1 MKEFLCQWWPLL
13 ALILLGLLTSIL
25 WDIER
30 KKDVATSLGRFPD
43 DPDDVMDRLEYKGRE
58 YVKMWPSGACF
69 TEEFYNHMR
78 PNNKKKIDMKPDKI
92 YLPWEYAEIDV
103 LPPGVTTKQVF
114 GKDVCY
120 VRKDYLLKW
129 AKERYQ
135 QTISNVGCYTGHS
148 VWAEVIEKL
157 ESL

>member
-43 DPDDVMDRLEYKGRE
+43 DPDDVIDRLEYKGRK

-69 TEEFYNHMR
+69 TEEFYNRMR

-92 YLPWEYAEIDV
+92 YIQDGAILRTEKTYDN
-103 LPPGVTTKQVF
+103 
-114 GKDVCY
+114 DVCY
-120 VRKDYLLKW
+120 IRKDYLLDILN
-129 AKERYQ
+129 Q
-135 QTISNVGCYTGHS
+135 SS
-148 VWAEVIEKL
+148 
-157 ESL
+157 